1 MASDIAFGRRAPA
14 GPAGP
19 AAPPAQDRP
28 LPSLQELGV
37 TARDD
42 RAELE
47 SFKRGV
53 RRRRFVSRG
62 GWRWVAG
69 LCFTA
74 NGVLGFLDLDAIGF
88 AFGAA
93 GIAALLYS
101 FWFRPRPPAPRETA

>member
-1 MASDIAFGRRAPA
+1 
-14 GPAGP
+14 
-19 AAPPAQDRP
+19 
-28 LPSLQELGV
+28 
-37 TARDD
+37 
-42 RAELE
+42 
-47 SFKRGV
+47 
-53 RRRRFVSRG
+53 
-62 GWRWVAG
+62 VAG